1 MTRKSGIHTYSI
13 SKELT
18 NRQYQEIIQ
27 SASRYGRPYQSTWAG
42 EEKSTAKRTYRF
54 EKFPGVQLTLY
65 NISKDE
71 YNVGI
76 KRVTVQIE
84 PCRLLGDR
92 DPTALFHPTKQN
104 YGALLKRLGNV
115 FATLSISGEPD
126 TMPLCRVDITENIF
140 LDSPDMVQG
149 YLHVLKKS
157 LIPRDYKLEKFHK
170 GKAKDVHRANQHS
183 HCLKANHVTVLA
195 YDKVDQLQMIGRGD
209 ELIDEKSILRI
220 EVQMKR
226 KKFLQYVGEE
236 TVGNRAILKELYRQR
251 EVILEDYRKKM
262 GLVYGDHFTYQNA
275 VHRIERNI
283 KKPELRERML
293 LLLRKCSDRKNLTQ
307 AIKYLE
313 EEGGASRKQ
322 IQCLLEKFRKIGVS
336 PISLP
341 NACEITY
348 LQQLG
353 R

>member
-1 MTRKSGIHTYSI
+1 MTGKSGIHTYSI

-27 SASRYGRPYQSTWAG
+27 SASRCGRPYQSTWAG

-54 EKFPGVQLTLY
+54 EKFSGVQLTLY
-65 NISKDE
+65 DISKDE
-71 YNVGI
+71 YNAGI

-115 FATLSISGEPD
+115 FASLSIRGEPD

-183 HCLKANHVTVLA
+183 HCLKTNHVTVLA

-251 EVILEDYRKKM
+251 EVILEDYQKKM

-307 AIKYLE
+307 AIRYLE
-313 EEGGASRKQ
+313 EEGGISRKQ
-322 IQCLLEKFRKIGVS
+322 TQCLLEKFRKIGVS
-336 PISLP
+336 PITLP
-341 NACEITY
+341 NAWEITY

>member
-27 SASRYGRPYQSTWAG
+27 SASHYGRPYQSTWAG

-54 EKFPGVQLTLY
+54 ENFPGIQLTLY

-76 KRVTVQIE
+76 KRLTLQIE

-104 YGALLKRLGNV
+104 YGALRKRLGNV
-115 FATLSISGEPD
+115 FATLSIPGEPD

-157 LIPRDYKLEKFHK
+157 LVPRDYKLEKFHK

-226 KKFLQYVGEE
+226 KKFLQYVSEE

-251 EVILEDYRKKM
+251 QAIIGGYLKKM
-262 GLVYGDHFTYQNA
+262 RLAYGNHFTYQSA
-275 VHRIERNI
+275 VSWIERSI
-283 KKPELRERML
+283 KKPEQRERML
-293 LLLRKCSDRKNLTQ
+293 LLLRKCSDCKDLTK

-313 EEGGASRKQ
+313 EEGGISKKQ
-322 IQCLLEKFRKIGVS
+322 IEDILEKFQKLGLS
-336 PISLP
+336 PITLP
-341 NACEITY
+341 NAYEITN

>member
-1 MTRKSGIHTYSI
+1 MIRKSGIHTYSI

-27 SASRYGRPYQSTWAG
+27 SASHYGRPYQSTWAG

-54 EKFPGVQLTLY
+54 ENFPGIQITLY

-84 PCRLLGDR
+84 PCRLLCDR

-104 YGALLKRLGNV
+104 YSALIKCLRNV
-115 FATLSISGEPD
+115 FTTLSIPGEPD

-140 LDSPDMVQG
+140 LDSPTMVQV

-170 GKAKDVHRANQHS
+170 GKAKDIHRANQHS
-183 HCLKANHVTVLA
+183 HCIKANHVTVLA
-195 YDKVDQLQMIGRGD
+195 YDKVDQLKMIGRGE
-209 ELIDEKSILRI
+209 ELTDEKSILRI

-226 KKFLQYVGEE
+226 KKFQQYVSED
-236 TVGNRAILKELYRQR
+236 TVGNRAILKEIYRQR
-251 EVILEDYRKKM
+251 EVILGDYQKKM
-262 GLVYGDHFTYQNA
+262 GLAYGDHFTYQNA
-275 VHRIERNI
+275 VHRIEWNI

-293 LLLRKCSDRKNLTQ
+293 FLLRKCSDCKNLTQ

-336 PISLP
+336 PITLP
-341 NACEITY
+341 NAWEITY
-348 LQQLG
+348 LQELG

>member
-27 SASRYGRPYQSTWAG
+27 SASHYGRPYQSTWAG

-92 DPTALFHPTKQN
+92 DPTTLFHPTKQN

-115 FATLSISGEPD
+115 FATLSIPGEPD
-126 TMPLCRVDITENIF
+126 TMPLCRVDITENVF
-140 LDSPDMVQG
+140 LDSPTMVQG

-157 LIPRDYKLEKFHK
+157 LIPRDYKLEKFRE
-170 GKAKDVHRANQHS
+170 GKAKDIRRANQHS
-183 HCLKANHVTVLA
+183 HCIKANHVTVLA
-195 YDKVDQLQMIGRGD
+195 YDKVDQLKMIGRGD
-209 ELIDEKSILRI
+209 ELMDEKSILRI

-226 KKFLQYVGEE
+226 KKFLQYVSED

-251 EVILEDYRKKM
+251 QDIIGGYLKKM
-262 GLVYGDHFTYQNA
+262 GLAYGNHFTYQSA
-275 VHRIERNI
+275 VSWIGRSV

-293 LLLRKCSDRKNLTQ
+293 FLLRKCSDRKNLTQ

-313 EEGGASRKQ
+313 EKGGISKKQ
-322 IQCLLEKFRKIGVS
+322 IQCLLEKFQKIGVS
-336 PISLP
+336 PITLP
-341 NACEITY
+341 SAYEITN